1 MSKASAR
8 PQSVPASSARKL
20 STPSPEMLR
29 AVFAIMREMGLLSQ
43 KERLWGPT
51 YHSRSIAAAGKKPAA
66 PTQSQLDAVFALT
79 RELGW
84 KMLNDQEVRLIE
96 TLRST
101 TYKGRNHV
109 YETAEAMRRY
119 RPWIDDS
126 VYNTEE

>member
-1 MSKASAR
+1 MSNASAR
-8 PQSVPASSARKL
+8 P
-20 STPSPEMLR
+20 STPSAEMLQ

-43 KERLWGPT
+43 KEHLWGPT
-51 YHSRSIAAAGKKPAA
+51 YKPRGPATPSVKKPAA
-66 PTQSQLDAVFALT
+66 PTQAQLDAVFALT

-84 KMLNDQEVRLIE
+84 KMLNPQEAQLIE
-96 TLRST
+96 TLRRT

-119 RPWIDDS
+119 RPWIDGS